1 MFNKDSALVQ
11 IWVRLIKNQTYTS
24 DDIPNLSNLKEIVI
38 TVLSQEED
46 NDNEQSQKANAFDYL
61 TGRNENNE

>member
-11 IWVRLIKNQTYTS
+11 VWIRLIKNQTYTVN
-24 DDIPNLSNLKEIVI
+24 DIPNLSNLKEIVTI
-38 TVLSQEED
+38 ILSQTEED
-46 NDNEQSQKANAFDYL
+46 TEQSQKAEAFDYI

>member
-24 DDIPNLSNLKEIVI
+24 NDIPNLSNLKEIVI
-38 TVLSQEED
+38 TALSQEED